1 MSRLAAVVAT
11 LLAVVLLGAAV
22 WAQAPRDVVVV
33 GMEAEPPGL
42 DPGQALGVHTLRVTA
57 EIFETL
63 VATPDDSTEVIPG
76 LAESWTT
83 SSDGLT
89 WTFKL
94 RKGVRFHDGTALDA
108 AAVKFTFDRVID
120 PAQPHAKSGKWSF
133 VTGYLSSVKS
143 VETLDPQT
151 VQLHLKYPTSS
162 LLALLALPNCA
173 IVSPTAFT
181 KAPAD
186 FDTKPVGSGRYK
198 FESWERG
205 SRLVLRR
212 NDDYWGDKGK
222 PQTLVYRGIAE
233 ANARVTELLTGGVD
247 LILPIPARFRRAT
260 REDRRHHCAQ
270 EDGPHGVVRRLQR
283 REEALH
289 RPPRASGLQPRGHH
303 GRDRPRHPQGA
314 RHRRRRAAPAR
325 HVGVRAQR
333 AQVRVRSG
341 RCTESFRGG
350 RLCERPRG
358 GLLDAG
364 VRVGDA
370 GARRDVDRSEERR
383 VGKECR

>member
-42 DPGQALGVHTLRVTA
+42 DPGQALGLHTLRVTA

-63 VATPDDSTEVIPG
+63 VATPDDSTDVIPG

-120 PAQPHAKSGKWSF
+120 PAHPHAKSGKWSF

-222 PQTLVYRGIAE
+222 PQTLVYRGHA
-233 ANARVTELLTGGVD
+233 A
-247 LILPIPARFRRAT
+247 
-260 REDRRHHCAQ
+260 REDVRRHRPQ
-270 EDGPHGVVRRLQR
+270 EDGPHRVVRRLQR
-283 REEALH
+283 REEAVH
-289 RPPRASGLQPRGHH
+289 RSPRAPGVQPRREQ
-303 GRDRPRHPQGA
+303 GRDRPRHPQGDGDP
-314 RHRRRRAAPAR
+314 RGRSAAPR
-325 HVGVRAQR
+325 HVGVRA
-333 AQVRVRSG
+333 
-341 RCTESFRGG
+341 
-350 RLCERPRG
+350 
-358 GLLDAG
+358 
-364 VRVGDA
+364 
-370 GARRDVDRSEERR
+370 
-383 VGKECR
+383 

>member
-1 MSRLAAVVAT
+1 MSRFAPLATT
-11 LLAVVLLGAAV
+11 LLAVVLFTTTA

-42 DPGQALGVHTLRVTA
+42 DPGQALGLHTLRVTRQL
-57 EIFETL
+57 FETL
-63 VATPDDSTEVIPG
+63 VATPDDSTEVVPG

-83 SSDGLT
+83 SADGLA

-94 RKGVRFHDGTALDA
+94 RRGVRFHDGTPLDA

-120 PAQPHAKSGKWSF
+120 PSHPHAKNGTWSF

-143 VETLDPQT
+143 VETLDAQT

-173 IVSPTAFT
+173 IVSPAAFT

-186 FDTKPVGSGRYK
+186 FDMKPVGSGRYTL
-198 FESWERG
+198 ESWERG

-247 LILPIPARFRRAT
+247 LILPIPPDFVAA
-260 REDRRHHCAQ
+260 RED
-270 EDGPHGVVRRLQR
+270 
-283 REEALH
+283 
-289 RPPRASGLQPRGHH
+289 
-303 GRDRPRHPQGA
+303 
-314 RHRRRRAAPAR
+314 
-325 HVGVRAQR
+325 
-333 AQVRVRSG
+333 
-341 RCTESFRGG
+341 
-350 RLCERPRG
+350 
-358 GLLDAG
+358 
-364 VRVGDA
+364 
-370 GARRDVDRSEERR
+370 
-383 VGKECR
+383 